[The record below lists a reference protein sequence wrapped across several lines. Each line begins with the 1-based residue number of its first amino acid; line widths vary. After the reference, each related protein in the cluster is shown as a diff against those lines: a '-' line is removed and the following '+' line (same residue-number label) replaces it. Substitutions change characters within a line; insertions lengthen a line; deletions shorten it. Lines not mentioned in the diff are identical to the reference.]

1 MSVFEKV
8 VRLHTL
14 YPRWPSGAPV
24 LDANLTGT
32 TGAAGVAGRK
42 LRTAKSA
49 PRNSPNLFRREKG
62 RPLKRSRPRLA
73 EWKRISFP
81 GILTI
86 GLLAGCG
93 KSVFDP

>member
-32 TGAAGVAGRK
+32 TGAAGVAGR
-42 LRTAKSA
+42 
-49 PRNSPNLFRREKG
+49 NCG
-62 RPLKRSRPRLA
+62 RPRARQGTRRICFGEKREDR
-73 EWKRISFP
+73 
-81 GILTI
+81 
-86 GLLAGCG
+86 
-93 KSVFDP
+93 